1 MSDRRAL
8 THRER
13 ILLGVGTMIVLGS
26 VGATVALWAA
36 PGDRPFAIKVIGGL
50 FFAALLFYQIVIR
63 QQREQEAIRETV
75 ERLRAAEEDYRE
87 NPRPRAAWEV
97 ARIKLENY
105 VDQNLMNLRRIYIL
119 TSSVMIGGWIL
130 IAAGVWIAYKDHSAW
145 APATV
150 AASAGALSQFVGS
163 TFLFVYRSTMMQAGQ
178 FVSVL
183 ERINAVGMSVQILET
198 IGDKDRELTDK
209 ARAEIARELLSMYTA
224 KAKQE

>member
-1 MSDRRAL
+1 
-8 THRER
+8 
-13 ILLGVGTMIVLGS
+13 MIVLAT
-26 VGATVALWAA
+26 VGAALALWAA
-36 PGDRPFAIKVIGGL
+36 PGDLPFVIKVIGGL
-50 FFAALLFYQIVIR
+50 FFVALLFYQIVIR
-63 QQREQEAIRETV
+63 QQREQAAIRETV
-75 ERLRAAEEDYRE
+75 ERLRAAEADYRE

-105 VDQNLMNLRRIYIL
+105 VDQNLMNLRRIYLL
-119 TSSVMIGGWIL
+119 TSGVMIGGWIL
-130 IAAGVWIAYKDHSAW
+130 IAAGIWIAYNDHSAW

-163 TFLFVYRSTMMQAGQ
+163 TFLFVYRSTMIQAGQ

-209 ARAEIARELLSMYTA
+209 ARAEIARELLSMYRA
-224 KAKQE
+224 NARQE